1 MTHPALVPLEDLVN
15 RLLEAMQA
23 HAEESGADLV
33 NAAREYA
40 ESCETINER
49 LNLCL
54 NILSKGSGQAHQ
66 ALMAATRAP
75 DLLDA
80 CAVLSELQTDDYQQ
94 FCRER
99 HLPLAPGLNERAKQ
113 AVDPLYERAGSF
125 QKKLRME
132 FSAAN
137 SKRDFREALD
147 ICRQLAKVDP
157 TDASSVKQAAALE
170 ERLIQEV
177 LTKQAKPALDRG
189 DDEEVLAA
197 LNDIERIAPG
207 RAPRP
212 DERGEALWR
221 EAVEHRKT
229 IRKEEA
235 VIESAKFLE
244 GAESAREDT
253 DLPRVID
260 LLARISALQSDH
272 GFEFS
277 IEKSTRFEALEDWKL
292 EELKKARIAEN
303 FQSALKDLE
312 KKLRS
317 ITDKEFQA
325 TPPTPSENEAD
336 ALELQRL
343 WREIA
348 EFKKPV
354 SPELQER
361 ARKSLADLTEKV
373 DRHKRAKRRNL
384 SLMVLVGAIVLTATA
399 TIAVFFQR
407 SAKASSQLAAAIED
421 GRADD
426 LRDKLEVLENEAPAW
441 SSLGSL
447 PRTRENANVWLE
459 EQEALSARMTGVLS
473 SIRGDFDSREDL
485 STWTPI
491 SLEAM
496 KNRLHEAGEEIDQV
510 NPNDRTPLEERLTSL
525 LITWDSLAETRRN
538 EIAAAFR
545 KDVENLDQRM
555 RSELRFDRPSSE
567 LLSVF
572 DEMSPV
578 FLELGAVATTK
589 LEELSPAASDVV
601 KFGVLQAR
609 FEEFEAEVKN
619 IRSVM
624 NEVTA
629 ADSLEGYS
637 KAIRELNTTD
647 FLEGQQKIALSNLLV
662 EADSSDRI
670 FREILM
676 PEDIVSWK
684 HLTERTYA
692 PAAFPGDMNEHE
704 RVTFL
709 GFRDDESLGEIYRY
723 SITEGGKT
731 RSIFSRGGTMEG
743 VDLTSGGAQVYE
755 MEGKEVYDPEGS
767 SLATVSFRERSYQ
780 RAKSAQGARG
790 VIPTGGDLSAES
802 NFFQSLNIGDYATEE
817 FTGFRRP
824 FLEIAEEVLK
834 APNDINLLFRAYL
847 FLETGKLVQPR
858 PEKWLYRFTSFSD
871 DLAELEKIVGPGVTS
886 SDWCSSAKTEMFSSK
901 LNQFFESRS
910 KRKYVKEAT
919 AVYSFYARIYT
930 GGLHYAGYQG
940 IDEKLQL
947 SQSTGAATSLWGL
960 DPQFKILRAFEKS
973 DDGKWGSLGEVSAF
987 SPVFYLRADPSLTW
1001 QSVAKDHFLD
1011 PDDPETLK
1019 RLPTSLKIN

>member
-15 RLLEAMQA
+15 RLLEAMQS
-23 HAEESGADLV
+23 HSEEPGADLV
-33 NAAREYA
+33 NAAREYSEA
-40 ESCETINER
+40 CEAINER
-49 LNLCL
+49 LQLCL
-54 NILSKGSGQAHQ
+54 NILSKGAGQQHQ

-80 CAVLSELQTDDYQQ
+80 CAILSELQTDEYQQ
-94 FCRER
+94 FCREQ
-99 HLPLAPGLNERAKQ
+99 HLPIAPGLNERAKQ
-113 AVDPLYERAGSF
+113 AVDPLYEKAGSF

-189 DDEEVLAA
+189 DDDAVLSA
-197 LNDIERIAPG
+197 LADIEKIAPG
-207 RAPRP
+207 REPRP
-212 DERGEALWR
+212 DERSEALWR

-235 VIESAKFLE
+235 IIESAQYLDE
-244 GAESAREDT
+244 AEAARENG

-260 LLARISALQSDH
+260 LLARISAAKSAH

-277 IEKSTRFEALEDWKL
+277 VEKSTRFDALGDWKV
-292 EELKKARIAEN
+292 EELRKARVEEN

-312 KKLRS
+312 RKLRS
-317 ITDKEFQA
+317 IADKEFQA
-325 TPPTPSENEAD
+325 TPPTPRENEED

-348 EFKKPV
+348 DFKKPV

-384 SLMVLVGAIVLTATA
+384 SLMVFVGAVVLTVTA
-399 TIAVFFQR
+399 TIAIFFQR
-407 SAKASSQLAAAIED
+407 SAKASSQLAAAIDD

-426 LRDKLEVLENEAPAW
+426 LREKLAVLENEAPVW

-447 PRTRENANVWLE
+447 PRTRENANAWLK
-459 EQEALSARMTGVLS
+459 EQEALFAKMTGVLS
-473 SIRGDFDSREDL
+473 SIRNDFESREDP

-496 KNRLHEAGEEIDQV
+496 KNRMQEAGEEIDLV

-545 KDVENLDQRM
+545 ESVEDLDQRM
-555 RSELRFDRPSSE
+555 RSELRFDRPPSE
-567 LLSVF
+567 LLTVF
-572 DEMSPV
+572 DEFSPI
-578 FLELGAVATTK
+578 FLELGAVASTN
-589 LEELSPAASDVV
+589 LEELSPSASDVA
-601 KFGVLQAR
+601 KFEVLQTR
-609 FEEFEAEVKN
+609 FEEFEEEMKN
-619 IRSVM
+619 IRSVL
-624 NEVTA
+624 NEVAA
-629 ADSLEGYS
+629 ADSLESYS
-637 KAIRELNTTD
+637 KAIRELNSTD
-647 FLEGQQKIALSNLLV
+647 FLEGQQKISLGNLLV
-662 EADSSDRI
+662 AADSSDRI

-676 PEDIVSWK
+676 PGDIFRWQ

-692 PAAFPGDMNEHE
+692 PEGFPNDMTEHE
-704 RVTFL
+704 RITFL

-731 RSIFSRGGTMEG
+731 RSIYSRGGTMEG
-743 VDLTSGGAQVYE
+743 VDLTSGGVEVYE

-767 SLATVSFRERSYQ
+767 SLASVTFRERSYQ
-780 RAKSAQGARG
+780 RAKSAQGTRG
-790 VIPTGGDLSAES
+790 VLPTGGELTAES
-802 NFFQSLNIGDYATEE
+802 NFFLSLQVDDYANDE
-817 FTGFRRP
+817 FTGFQRP
-824 FLEIAEEVLK
+824 FLELAGSVLK
-834 APNDINLLFRAYL
+834 APAEINPLFRAYL
-847 FLETGKLVQPR
+847 FIKAGKLMQPR
-858 PEKWLYRFTSFSD
+858 PEKWLFRFTSYAD

-886 SDWCSSAKTEMFSSK
+886 SDWCSSAKTGKVASE

-910 KRKYVKEAT
+910 ERDYVKEAT
-919 AVYSFYARIYT
+919 AIYSFYARIYT

-940 IDEKLQL
+940 IDGELQL
-947 SQSTGAATSLWGL
+947 SQSTGGSTVLWGL
-960 DPQFKILRAFEKS
+960 DPEFKVVRAFKKS
-973 DDGKWGSLGEVSAF
+973 GDGKWESLAEVAAF
-987 SPVFYLRADPSLTW
+987 SPVFFLRADPELTW
-1001 QSVAKDHFLD
+1001 QSVAEDHFLK
-1011 PDDPETLK
+1011 PDNPETLK
-1019 RLPTSLKIN
+1019 RLPASLAIN